1 MNRWFSQIVI
11 GIIVT
16 VAGTMIANS
25 LMPKYGKYGGGW
37 QSSGYSSGPWRSGR
51 R

>member
-25 LMPKYGKYGGGW
+25 LMPKYGKYGGGGW
-37 QSSGYSSGPWRSGR
+37 HSAGHWRSGR
-51 R
+51 